1 MARCANKLYLKEEVL
16 KIEEKQQQEI
26 VLDKVYDYA
35 EYPDKVIGRC
45 DNCNSAYFKSSVK
58 DGVSSREYRQ
68 SGMKRSI

>member
-35 EYPDKVIGRC
+35 EYPDKVSGRC

-58 DGVSSREYRQ
+58 
-68 SGMKRSI
+68 